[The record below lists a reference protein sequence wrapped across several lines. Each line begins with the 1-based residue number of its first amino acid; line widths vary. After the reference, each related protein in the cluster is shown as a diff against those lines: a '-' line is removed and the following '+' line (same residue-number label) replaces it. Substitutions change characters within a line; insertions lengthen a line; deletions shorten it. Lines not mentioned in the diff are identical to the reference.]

1 MSIRTPSL
9 SIIFPYSGSTSSSRN
24 ATQNRWWCLIP
35 PSLTDMSPSSMS
47 ILRSTS
53 KRSLTFFNEAGLP
66 VSQYHAESGHDRIHI
81 WIGFGCLM
89 NTSFLVEVD
98 IQEVIV
104 IGSGDLSDYGCPLH
118 WCLPSID
125 GRSRPF
131 HSTGGSYTSLLSM
144 VGRRISNISSY
155 PIQKIRS

>member
-1 MSIRTPSL
+1 MRPD
-9 SIIFPYSGSTSSSRN
+9 FR
-24 ATQNRWWCLIP
+24 
-35 PSLTDMSPSSMS
+35 
-47 ILRSTS
+47 
-53 KRSLTFFNEAGLP
+53 FF
-66 VSQYHAESGHDRIHI
+66 QYHAESGYDRIHI
-81 WIGFGCLM
+81 GIGFGYLM
-89 NTSFLVEVD
+89 HTSFLVEVD
-98 IQEVIV
+98 LQEVIV

-118 WCLPSID
+118 RRLPSID